1 VSAVALLAAG
11 VAGQTTPSDDEFSML
26 NIPRPG
32 ALFGSGF
39 GIPLNLGQL
48 MTAMKDEE
56 KERPPATRVHV
67 IHLPPAL
74 AGLFRRMG
82 QPKEEAAAR
91 PIMTM
96 RFGPIAMPMP
106 STNMQGTAVSRPL
119 EQLRT
124 LASNCLPC
132 SQVQSRMR
140 SISIM
145 HGPDG
150 QTVKTTTE
158 TGADGEEHTTRTVS
172 TANESSESE
181 GFDGDNLINAILA
194 PLMGGMP
201 DIERIMQDAESVAEE
216 PAAPKVEAAKV
227 VSKDQAQQAVKT
239 AISAQGLEYDSPE
252 KRQELAASIAAKL
265 GVSPDAVKV
274 SAPKEDADEDA
285 DVDVDEV
292 ADDETDEEADKGVET
307 DADQDAE
314 TEDASQIADEL
325 VKEFDEEEQDK
336 KTVLK
341 REAKTVGK
349 VKQAANLARVKAEKQ
364 EMAADHLET
373 LAQHMHSTATTV
385 A

>member
-1 VSAVALLAAG
+1 MLRLIIVSAVALLAAG

-48 MTAMKDEE
+48 MAGMQDEE
-56 KERPPATRVHV
+56 KKERPSATRVHV

-106 STNMQGTAVSRPL
+106 TNMQRTAVSRPL

-132 SQVQSRMR
+132 SQVPSRMR

-158 TGADGEEHTTRTVS
+158 VFFGVAVHT
-172 TANESSESE
+172 
-181 GFDGDNLINAILA
+181 FLNAALLLLP
-194 PLMGGMP
+194 PLLLLLP
-201 DIERIMQDAESVAEE
+201 PLYQLL
-216 PAAPKVEAAKV
+216 
-227 VSKDQAQQAVKT
+227 T
-239 AISAQGLEYDSPE
+239 C
-252 KRQELAASIAAKL
+252 
-265 GVSPDAVKV
+265 
-274 SAPKEDADEDA
+274 
-285 DVDVDEV
+285 
-292 ADDETDEEADKGVET
+292 
-307 DADQDAE
+307 
-314 TEDASQIADEL
+314 
-325 VKEFDEEEQDK
+325 
-336 KTVLK
+336 
-341 REAKTVGK
+341 
-349 VKQAANLARVKAEKQ
+349 
-364 EMAADHLET
+364 
-373 LAQHMHSTATTV
+373 
-385 A
+385 

>member
-1 VSAVALLAAG
+1 MLRLIIVSAVALLAAG

-158 TGADGEEHTTRTVS
+158 VFFG
-172 TANESSESE
+172 
-181 GFDGDNLINAILA
+181 
-194 PLMGGMP
+194 
-201 DIERIMQDAESVAEE
+201 VA
-216 PAAPKVEAAKV
+216 V
-227 VSKDQAQQAVKT
+227 QT
-239 AISAQGLEYDSPE
+239 FLNCC
-252 KRQELAASIAAKL
+252 LAAATAAA
-265 GVSPDAVKV
+265 AVAATAV
-274 SAPKEDADEDA
+274 SA
-285 DVDVDEV
+285 
-292 ADDETDEEADKGVET
+292 
-307 DADQDAE
+307 AE
-314 TEDASQIADEL
+314 FLIC
-325 VKEFDEEEQDK
+325 
-336 KTVLK
+336 
-341 REAKTVGK
+341 R
-349 VKQAANLARVKAEKQ
+349 LARTARSTLRARYRLRTSRRRVRASMETTSSTPSWRRSW
-364 EMAADHLET
+364 AACPTSSALCRMQS
-373 LAQHMHSTATTV
+373 LSPRSPRLPRWRRPRS
-385 A
+385 

>member
-1 VSAVALLAAG
+1 
-11 VAGQTTPSDDEFSML
+11 M
-26 NIPRPG
+26 
-32 ALFGSGF
+32 
-39 GIPLNLGQL
+39 
-48 MTAMKDEE
+48 
-56 KERPPATRVHV
+56 
-67 IHLPPAL
+67 
-74 AGLFRRMG
+74 
-82 QPKEEAAAR
+82 
-91 PIMTM
+91 
-96 RFGPIAMPMP
+96 
-106 STNMQGTAVSRPL
+106 
-119 EQLRT
+119 
-124 LASNCLPC
+124 
-132 SQVQSRMR
+132 
-140 SISIM
+140 
-145 HGPDG
+145 
-150 QTVKTTTE
+150 
-158 TGADGEEHTTRTVS
+158 
-172 TANESSESE
+172 
-181 GFDGDNLINAILA
+181 
-194 PLMGGMP
+194 
-201 DIERIMQDAESVAEE
+201 
-216 PAAPKVEAAKV
+216 
-227 VSKDQAQQAVKT
+227 
-239 AISAQGLEYDSPE
+239 
-252 KRQELAASIAAKL
+252 QELAASIAAKL